1 MNCIDF
7 ADKPEELRSRIDDLQ
22 QRLAHNPKSNQIEP
36 IQNDLKNCLKDL
48 HDEEQKRDLAENAP
62 LRDYPDRQR
71 RHLPLHQSQVQ
82 DVFGYV
88 RRIFLAVENGLERPI
103 STRNS

>member
-62 LRDYPDRQR
+62 
-71 RHLPLHQSQVQ
+71 
-82 DVFGYV
+82 FGIALIDKDGTFHYINHKSKTCSATFV
-88 RRIFLAVENGLERPI
+88 GYSLW
-103 STRNS
+103 

>member
-48 HDEEQKRDLAENAP
+48 HDEEQSGT
-62 LRDYPDRQR
+62 LRKMPPSG
-71 RHLPLHQSQVQ
+71 LP
-82 DVFGYV
+82 
-88 RRIFLAVENGLERPI
+88 
-103 STRNS
+103 